1 MGQIKKKSNIEESVL
16 MEETLMNNEPPQK
29 KLYNPKIIKISL
41 NSMTPINNNNKLS
54 KKLLF
59 GHN

>member
-1 MGQIKKKSNIEESVL
+1 
-16 MEETLMNNEPPQK
+16 MEETFMNQELPQK

-41 NSMTPINNNNKLS
+41 NGVNNNNKLS

-59 GHN
+59 GQN